1 MLYIAPLFAAA
12 PPSLPAK
19 KLRLLFFATMATEI
33 YVPDARDGHLPVEPK
48 SAYAT
53 TVEEVPAATP
63 NGTSLPYPKLKRADG
78 TISDF
83 QLEDRPIDE
92 IKKLRVAIIGTGLSG
107 VTAGA
112 LLPVKV
118 PGIDLTLF
126 EKNPDVVCQNFLF
139 HTCSLHSSN
148 NSRAVHGADESL
160 P

>member
-1 MLYIAPLFAAA
+1 
-12 PPSLPAK
+12 
-19 KLRLLFFATMATEI
+19 MATEV

-126 EKNPDVVCQNFLF
+126 EKNPDVVCQTSYST
-139 HTCSLHSSN
+139 HAHSMALTIPGRYMVRMKAFPDN
-148 NSRAVHGADESL
+148 IDD
-160 P
+160 